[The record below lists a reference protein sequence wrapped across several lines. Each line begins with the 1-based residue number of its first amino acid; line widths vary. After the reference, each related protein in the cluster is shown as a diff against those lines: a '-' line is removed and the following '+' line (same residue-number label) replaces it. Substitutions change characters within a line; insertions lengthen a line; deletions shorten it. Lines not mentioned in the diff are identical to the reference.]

1 MRWLGTAGAREESFL
16 WAGGLSPG
24 EGLPGGVPPC
34 GQGGS
39 LRDGG
44 GELSGGSRGGGCL
57 NTDDSVWLLW
67 EDFSSG
73 ECLCGD
79 RRRRDRR

>member
-1 MRWLGTAGAREESFL
+1 MRWPATVDARGESFL
-16 WAGGLSPG
+16 WFWMRGLSLG
-24 EGLPGGVPPC
+24 EGLPGRVPPC

-44 GELSGGSRGGGCL
+44 GELMGGSRGGGCL
-57 NTDDSVWLLW
+57 NIDDSVWLLW

-73 ECLCGD
+73 LGEGT
-79 RRRRDRR
+79 R